1 MGNTPWSNETERADW
16 YKRQYES
23 LQKSREW
30 IPVAE
35 RLPATYETVLTAHDH
50 GGIGYSYRS
59 EKTWLCAVNEEEHQ
73 TMVLAWMPLPESYWI
88 ETLQKEED
96 KSINT
101 F

>member
-50 GGIGYSYRS
+50 G
-59 EKTWLCAVNEEEHQ
+59 
-73 TMVLAWMPLPESYWI
+73 
-88 ETLQKEED
+88 
-96 KSINT
+96 
-101 F
+101 